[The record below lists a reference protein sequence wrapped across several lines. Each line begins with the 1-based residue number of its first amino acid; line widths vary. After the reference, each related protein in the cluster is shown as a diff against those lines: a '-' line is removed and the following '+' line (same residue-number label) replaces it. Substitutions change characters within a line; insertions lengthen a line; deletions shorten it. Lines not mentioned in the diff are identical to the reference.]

1 MKIGNINNMKNYLK
15 TTSRA
20 AKFQPGSLR
29 RLMIT
34 FFLGIFI
41 AGYTLYAGDEQSP
54 EQKQYNILFLISDD
68 MNDWIGCLGGHPDA
82 ITPNLDRL
90 AERAVLFEQAHCSA
104 PICNPSRA
112 SVMSGLNPST
122 TGCYGNRQ
130 ALRMS
135 PVGFEAVTLPRYFSE
150 HGYFSTGVGK
160 ITHGKFPDP
169 ASWDEF
175 YPNLRSQ
182 GMDGAEP
189 PIKNMNG
196 VNNESMDWGPLD
208 VEDHEM
214 KDGKIT
220 QHLIDMLGKN
230 YDKPFF
236 LAGGWKLPH
245 LTWHAPRKY
254 FDMYNPETI
263 TLPLV
268 IEDDLDDLP
277 PKALNYTNNSYY
289 KAVTAAGKER
299 EGVQAYLACIS
310 FIDAQVGSVLDALE
324 SSKYTENT
332 ILVFWGD
339 HGWHLGEKRH
349 WSKSTLWEEST
360 RAPLMIVAPGYKPG
374 RCNTPVS
381 FLDIYPTLIELAGL
395 KPKAELEGTSLVP
408 LMKDTDAPWDRP
420 ALTTHGKGNHSLRT
434 ERWRYTIYSDGGEE
448 LYDHSMDE
456 MEWTNLADDPDYA
469 SVKEEMKKWLPKTDA
484 ENVYVLEWPQEERIF
499 WEATLKAAERYH
511 GKSVYPE
518 DWIKTETEM
527 KSSDKSPAEIEK
539 E

>member
-1 MKIGNINNMKNYLK
+1 MIKI
-15 TTSRA
+15 S
-20 AKFQPGSLR
+20 GSS
-29 RLMIT
+29 
-34 FFLGIFI
+34 GIFLSNVPCRMIIVSI
-41 AGYTLYAGDEQSP
+41 AIALLTGSWLFAGNNDFPSGNR
-54 EQKQYNILFLISDD
+54 YNILFIISDD

-135 PVGFEAVTLPRYFSE
+135 PVGFEAVTLPRYFSN
-150 HGYFSTGVGK
+150 HGYYSTGVGK

-169 ASWDEF
+169 ASWDDF

-189 PIKNMNG
+189 LNKNTNG
-196 VNNESMDWGPLD
+196 LNNESLDWGPLD
-208 VEDHEM
+208 VEDSEM

-220 QHLIDMLGKN
+220 QHIIDMLGKN

-254 FDMYNPETI
+254 FEMYDPAII
-263 TLPLV
+263 TLPL
-268 IEDDLDDLP
+268 IKEDDLDDLP
-277 PKALNYTNNSYY
+277 PKALRYTENSYY
-289 KAVTAAGKER
+289 KSVTEAGKER

-310 FIDAQVGSVLDALE
+310 FIDTQVGRVLDALE
-324 SSKYTENT
+324 KSECAENT
-332 ILVFWGD
+332 IIVFWGD

-360 RAPLMIVAPGYKPG
+360 RAPMMIVAPGIKPG
-374 RCNTPVS
+374 RCTTPVS
-381 FLDIYPTLIELAGL
+381 FLDIYPTLVELAGL
-395 KPKAELEGTSLVP
+395 EPKRRGRKPNTKNPLADEVAKLQRENQSLKNKLRKAELVIDVQKKVSEMLDIPLNRPDDEGTS
-408 LMKDTDAPWDRP
+408 
-420 ALTTHGKGNHSLRT
+420 
-434 ERWRYTIYSDGGEE
+434 
-448 LYDHSMDE
+448 
-456 MEWTNLADDPDYA
+456 
-469 SVKEEMKKWLPKTDA
+469 
-484 ENVYVLEWPQEERIF
+484 
-499 WEATLKAAERYH
+499 
-511 GKSVYPE
+511 
-518 DWIKTETEM
+518 
-527 KSSDKSPAEIEK
+527 
-539 E
+539 